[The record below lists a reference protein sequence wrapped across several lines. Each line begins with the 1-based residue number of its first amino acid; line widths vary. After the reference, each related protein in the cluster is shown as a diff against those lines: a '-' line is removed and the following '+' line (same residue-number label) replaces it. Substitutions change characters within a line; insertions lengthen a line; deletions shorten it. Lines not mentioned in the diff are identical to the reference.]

1 MPPVIVAAV
10 VSVGASYAG
19 AVLFGTAATAAAF
32 SWGSAFATAA
42 FSAAVS
48 LVGETLARPKSQ
60 QSPMTAEVQNRKQ
73 LVRASADPRRA
84 VYGTVQVSGTLLYAS
99 NGTDTNYVHLV
110 IALAGHSSHAIGDCW
125 LGDELLGTLDAG
137 GNCTTGRFA
146 GHVRVKKHLGSSSQ
160 AADADLN
167 AECPEWAAKSR
178 PLKGITYVYLR
189 IKRNREVFPMGLPTP
204 RFMLSGKNDI
214 LDPRSG
220 LSGYTTNAALC
231 TLDYILWKHGIG
243 STLDEV
249 VQSTWIA
256 AANGCD
262 EDVAM
267 PGGGT
272 QKRYTI
278 NGSFTLDRNPV
289 DVLDEMRSGAMAGC
303 ASYSMGVW
311 EGHAGIASAPVM
323 DLSEADLRGPYK
335 VRMRPSRAQL
345 YNAVKGTYISAADRW
360 VETDFPPAINS
371 AYEAQ
376 DGGERIYKDVKLPFT
391 IDPYAAQRMA
401 KIDLERHRQGIVV
414 DYPARI
420 VGLKLKV
427 WDVVRLNI
435 AAMGWTNKQFRV
447 IDKKISLFG
456 GADLVLEEYS
466 SAIYSWTSLEA
477 TPVDA
482 APDTTLPNPFS
493 IDPPYN
499 VTAVS
504 APITA
509 LDGSLIHRLRVAWV
523 TPDNTFIRAATI
535 QYRLVGASVWDEC
548 PVDDVSLG
556 EVVIAPLAAGS
567 YDVRMRW
574 ETSLGIHSQWT
585 LASGSAGAA
594 QTAPAAVTS
603 LTATGG
609 LFKVHLD
616 WAYGDARRDVIAE
629 IYGSNSNDRA
639 TATRLTQARWPALE
653 FDHVGLGAGQSWYY
667 WLRVVDTS
675 GNVSAW
681 YPAGATAG
689 LYAAASSDP
698 SALLTQLQNSLG
710 LQQLASELAAPILQV
725 PDALIAAQAAAESAL
740 RLLLKADALKTQ
752 AVRDKWILDATS
764 TVDPATGKVTL
775 LATAE
780 IATDVEA
787 MLNSVQLEL
796 GAMDGSIISHT
807 PSLANHGGRL
817 STAETDI
824 AQLQGEIALTA
835 SQSYV
840 DGSIEQVLGV
850 LDPAAVEAASQAGA
864 EGLLRALLDADAGR
878 RTALGATAR
887 IATAELRLI
896 SHADALVAEATER
909 LILAAQVGN
918 NLAALVLEQLARVT
932 ADSALASSTA
942 TLQARLNNGDFAA
955 VKEES
960 SASASAIEGVEAK
973 WGVQVQTM
981 QDGNQAVAGI
991 QLLSGANGTVFAILA
1006 DKLVVYLPDGSGT
1019 PKQVIVLGTVN
1030 GTSAL
1035 GLDGDMIIDGSIVAR
1050 SLAVTDLSAI
1060 TANLGTVTAGR
1071 AQNTG
1076 NTNYLNLDAVG
1087 AQTFLQCGGNITID
1101 ADGNATFSGVV
1112 LSRNLAVATGTAAAL
1127 AGAYAITAGE
1137 GWKKLNTITIDT
1149 GYSAGSWLSANDQT
1163 FQALA
1168 GLVRGGSS
1176 SVTASYYTTAGAFVA
1191 NWSVVASRLYVKS
1204 RWSATATIHLELEL
1218 WAEVDG
1224 DIFQLTFT
1232 QPSWNLFKV
1241 T

>member
-1 MPPVIVAAV
+1 MPPVIIAAV
-10 VSVGASYAG
+10 ATIGMEAIAVGS
-19 AVLFGTAATAAAF
+19 LTAALTSGMVWAQI
-32 SWGSAFATAA
+32 A

-48 LVGETLARPKSQ
+48 LVGETLSRPKSQ

-84 VYGTVQVSGTLLYAS
+84 VYGQVQVSGTLLYAS
-99 NGTDTNYVHLV
+99 NGTDTGYVHLV

-146 GHVRVKKHLGSSSQ
+146 GHVRVKKYLGTAVQ
-160 AADADLN
+160 AMDADLA
-167 AECPEWAAKSR
+167 AECPEWGAKNR

-262 EDVAM
+262 EDVAV

-289 DVLDEMRSGAMAGC
+289 DVLDEMRSSAMAGC

-311 EGHAGIASAPVM
+311 EGHAGVASAPVM

-360 VETDFPPAINS
+360 VETDFPPAINA

-435 AAMGWTNKQFRV
+435 AAMGWVNKQFRV
-447 IDKKISLFG
+447 VDKKISLFG

-477 TPVDA
+477 TLVDP

-493 IDPPYN
+493 IDPPAG

-509 LDGSLIHRLRVAWV
+509 QDGSLIHRLRVAWV
-523 TPDNTFIRAATI
+523 TPGNAFIRAATI
-535 QYRLVGASVWDEC
+535 QYRLVGASTWDEC

-556 EVVIAPLAAGS
+556 EVVIAPLAAGN

-574 ETSLGIHSQWT
+574 ESSLGMHSQWT
-585 LASGSAGAA
+585 PASGTAGAR
-594 QTAPAAVTS
+594 TMAPAAAMS

-616 WAYGDARRDVIAE
+616 WVYGDTRRDVIAE
-629 IYGSNSNDRA
+629 IWAATSNDRA
-639 TATRLTQARWPALE
+639 SAARLTQARWPMTE
-653 FDHVGLGAGQSWYY
+653 FDHVGLGAGQNWFY

-675 GNVSAW
+675 DNLSAW
-681 YPAGATAG
+681 FPAGATAG
-689 LYAAASSDP
+689 IYATPDSDP
-698 SALLTQLQNSLG
+698 SSLLTQLQSSLG
-710 LQQLASELAAPILQV
+710 LQQLAAELATPILQV
-725 PDALIAAQAAAESAL
+725 PGATAAAQAAAESVL
-740 RLLLKADALKTQ
+740 RLLLKADALKVQ

-764 TVDPATGKVTL
+764 TVDPATGTVTL

-780 IATDVEA
+780 ISTDIEA
-787 MLNSVQLEL
+787 ALNSVQLQL

-807 PSLANHGGRL
+807 ASLVDHGGRIN
-817 STAETDI
+817 TAETDI
-824 AQLQGEIALTA
+824 AQMQGEIALTA
-835 SQSYV
+835 TQSYV
-840 DGSIEQVLGV
+840 DGSIDQALSVV
-850 LDPAAVEAASQAGA
+850 DPAAVAEASQSGA
-864 EGLLRALLDADAGR
+864 EGLLHALLDSDAGR
-878 RTALGATAR
+878 RQALGAKASL
-887 IATAELRLI
+887 ATAQLQLQ
-896 SHADALVAEATER
+896 SHADALVAEAVER
-909 LILAAQVGN
+909 LILLAQIGSTQ
-918 NLAALVLEQLARVT
+918 AALVVEQLARAT
-932 ADSALASSTA
+932 GDSANASSIA
-942 TLQARLNNGDFAA
+942 TLLARLDTGDFAA

-960 SASASAIEGVEAK
+960 SATVDALGNVEAK
-973 WGVQVQTM
+973 WGIQVETM
-981 QDGNQAVAGI
+981 ADGVRAAAGL
-991 QLLSGANGTVFAILA
+991 QLLAGTDGETVFAILA
-1006 DKLVVYLPDGSGT
+1006 DKLLIYKPDGSGV
-1019 PKQVIVLGTVN
+1019 PKQIVTLGNIN
-1030 GTSAL
+1030 GATAL
-1035 GLDGDMIIDGSIVAR
+1035 GLDGNLIVDNSIVAR
-1050 SLAVTDLSAI
+1050 SLAVTSLSAI
-1060 TANLGTVTAGR
+1060 TANIGTLRTAE
-1071 AQNTG
+1071 TG
-1076 NTNYLNLDAVG
+1076 ARMEIHDNVIKVFDAANVVRVKIGNLS
-1087 AQTFLQCGGNITID
+1087 L
-1101 ADGNATFSGVV
+1101 
-1112 LSRNLAVATGTAAAL
+1112 
-1127 AGAYAITAGE
+1127 
-1137 GWKKLNTITIDT
+1137 
-1149 GYSAGSWLSANDQT
+1149 
-1163 FQALA
+1163 
-1168 GLVRGGSS
+1168 
-1176 SVTASYYTTAGAFVA
+1176 
-1191 NWSVVASRLYVKS
+1191 
-1204 RWSATATIHLELEL
+1204 
-1218 WAEVDG
+1218 
-1224 DIFQLTFT
+1224 
-1232 QPSWNLFKV
+1232 
-1241 T
+1241 